1 MTSLK
6 FISIPEEKTI
16 NGSLFPLTIAPNDS
30 IKTIGDTVEFLKQ
43 NLDSILSKLLKHGS
57 VLFRGFPVAD
67 AKDFNVTLKNLL

>member
-43 NLDSILSKLLKHGS
+43 NLDLILSRPKLDNQKMRLRFF
-57 VLFRGFPVAD
+57 VIR
-67 AKDFNVTLKNLL
+67 N